1 MTAGEPMH
9 APQVQ
14 LRRRTAAEQLHYLA
28 GKLREDDDH
37 RLSVSIA
44 LEMMADAMTWQ
55 PIEDDHD
62 R

>member
-1 MTAGEPMH
+1 MH